1 MTSQP
6 QGPGRQRKRLVC
18 HSALVCV
25 ADWVSLPAAV
35 QVYVKHGT
43 IVAHKDLKVPLQ
55 AGVCLDH
62 GGYLGKVPLQP
73 QAKPGLVRCVCDETL
88 DGLGREQV
96 TVRLV

>member
-25 ADWVSLPAAV
+25 AEWVSLPAAV
-35 QVYVKHGT
+35 QVYVEHVT
-43 IVAHKDLKVPLQ
+43 IVAQIDLKVPLQ
-55 AGVCLDH
+55 AGVCL
-62 GGYLGKVPLQP
+62 GGYQGKVPLQP
-73 QAKPGLVRCVCDETL
+73 QAKLGLVRCVCDETL

-96 TVRLV
+96 TGRLE